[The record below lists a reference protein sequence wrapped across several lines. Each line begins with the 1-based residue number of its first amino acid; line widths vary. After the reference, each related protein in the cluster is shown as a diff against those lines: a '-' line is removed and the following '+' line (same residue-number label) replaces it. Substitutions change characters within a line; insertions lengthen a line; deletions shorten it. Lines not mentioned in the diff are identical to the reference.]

1 MKINDRIDL
10 STSQLGQTRGAE
22 GTYGPGGRTGVRTPG
37 GAGEDQADVS
47 RLAGALTDA
56 ITGAAPERAARVE
69 QLRLDVQSGRYE
81 PDAQAIARGVVTDA
95 LSAGE

>member
-10 STSQLGQTRGAE
+10 STSQLGQSRGLD
-22 GTYGPGGRTGVRTPG
+22 GTYGPGGRTRIRTPG
-37 GAGEDQADVS
+37 AGGEDQADVS

-56 ITGAAPERAARVE
+56 ISGAAPERAARIE
-69 QLRLDVQSGRYE
+69 RLRLDVQSGRYE
-81 PDAQAIARGVVTDA
+81 PDAQATARGLVADA